1 MPAAPEERLRRNVAC
16 PFCGLAC
23 DDLTIARSADRLEV
37 AEAGCW
43 LSRRRYAELQSAPD
57 ASPIVD
63 GHAAALDAVIERAAE
78 ILASSRGPAFAV
90 AADVAGTRAVL
101 RLADRLGGVVDHP
114 GSDALF
120 HNLRI
125 LQDAGALTTT
135 LSEVRNRADFVL
147 VVGPDPV
154 AAFPRFYERCIDP
167 PRTLFA
173 EGTPARAL
181 LRLGPPA
188 PPNGSAPVQDAPGAA
203 DRLFDEL
210 PCDLDRMP
218 AALAAL
224 RALISD
230 RPVAPLDVPGLDLA
244 RLADLAARMK
254 AARYALVAWAPAMF
268 EESGAQLVALGLL
281 EVARAV
287 TRTTRCSVLALGGSA
302 NLFGV
307 NQVCT
312 WQTGYPLR
320 TSLANGVPQHDPWR
334 YSARRMYAAGECD
347 ALVWISA
354 FDASFPVPAGSAP
367 VIVLAPPH
375 AAPPGRVQAYI
386 PVGVPGVDHEG
397 QIFRSDG
404 VVALPLRASID
415 RGLSDVAS
423 LVGRIE
429 ASLAARAAVAP

>member
-1 MPAAPEERLRRNVAC
+1 MPAAHEERLRRNVAC

-23 DDLTIARSADRLEV
+23 DDLTIVQSAGRLEV
-37 AEAGCW
+37 EEAGCW
-43 LSRRRYAELQSAPD
+43 LSRKRYAELQSATD
-57 ASPIVD
+57 APPIVD
-63 GHAAALDAVIERAAE
+63 GHAAAFDAAVERAAE
-78 ILASSRGPAFAV
+78 ILAASRAPAFAV
-90 AADVAGTRAVL
+90 AADVAGTRAAL
-101 RLADRLGGVVDHP
+101 RIADRLGAVIDHP

-135 LSEVRNRADFVL
+135 LSEARNRADFVL
-147 VVGPDPV
+147 VVGLDPV

-167 PRTLFA
+167 ARTLFA
-173 EGTPARAL
+173 EGALARVL

-188 PPNGSAPVQDAPGAA
+188 PQGAGASAQDESTAAA
-203 DRLFDEL
+203 DRLFEEL
-210 PCDLDRMP
+210 PCELDRMP
-218 AALAAL
+218 AAIAAL
-224 RALISD
+224 RASLND
-230 RPVAPLDVPGLDLA
+230 KPVATPDVPGLDA
-244 RLADLAARMK
+244 HRLVDLATRMK
-254 AARYALVAWAPAMF
+254 AARYALVVWAPAMF

-320 TSLANGVPQHDPWR
+320 TSFAGGSPQHDPWR
-334 YSARRMYAAGECD
+334 YSARRMYADGECD

-354 FDASFPVPAGSAP
+354 FDATFPVPGGDTP

-375 AAPPGRVQAYI
+375 AAPARRVQAYL
-386 PVGVPGVDHEG
+386 PVGIPGVDHDG

-404 VVALPLRASID
+404 VVALPLRALRD
-415 RGLSDVAS
+415 RGLHDVSS
-423 LVGRIE
+423 LIGRIE
-429 ASLAARAAVAP
+429 ARLHARGSAP